1 MNKKILVLVF
11 TVLLALTFSVTAFA
25 AENEASDLGNYIEQK
40 IVPVVIGVA
49 TALIGLFATLRQI
62 FKALSELKGT
72 KEALSKAQNEIKE
85 QSNAELLQM
94 KKKYDEILAVAS
106 KISTQGEQIK
116 ALALGID
123 TVKSQISNLSEIA
136 YLGFSEN
143 QELVRSGKSREIAIL
158 SGKNQIKE
166 NEYEE

>member
-1 MNKKILVLVF
+1 MNKKILVLLFV
-11 TVLLALTFSVTAFA
+11 VLLALVFSVTVFA
-25 AENEASDLGNYIEQK
+25 AGNEASDLGNYIEQK

-49 TALIGLFATLRQI
+49 TALIGLFATLRRI

-123 TVKSQISNLSEIA
+123 AVKSQISNLSEIA